1 MTESPRI
8 DIHATSV
15 VIGAAGAP
23 FGASPEAA
31 VLILGPSGSG
41 KSDTALRLIAMGGK
55 LLSDDRTML
64 YAKDG
69 VLFAEGHPSLYGQ
82 IEVRGAGILKLDA
95 CRSAPVCLAV
105 VLGDEKTAVERLPEP
120 ARYVPPAGLRIML
133 PPPLLRLRAFEA
145 SIPAKIAAVAAAL
158 ARRGFLAGAA
168 DPLQAP
174 FIP

>member
-1 MTESPRI
+1 MIESPRI
-8 DIHATSV
+8 GIHATSV
-15 VIGAAGAP
+15 VIGAAGSP

-69 VLFAEGHPSLYGQ
+69 VLFAEGHPSLHGQ
-82 IEVRGAGILKLDA
+82 IEVRGVGLLKLEA
-95 CRSAPVCLAV
+95 AGSAPVCLAV
-105 VLGDEKTAVERLPEP
+105 ALGGEETVERLPEP
-120 ARYVPPAGLRIML
+120 ARYIPPAGLRIML

-145 SIPAKIAAVAAAL
+145 SIPAKIAAAAAAL
-158 ARRGFLAGAA
+158 ARGGFVAGAA
-168 DPLQAP
+168 DGLQAP